1 MTSSRTGLV
10 HIYTGDGKGKTTA
23 ALGLALR
30 AVGHGMRVC
39 FIQFMK
45 GDMDLGE
52 RKAAARLAPEFE
64 IHWFCS
70 PRWGDATKAPP
81 GTPWWQLH
89 PSDEDRNQ
97 AQNGMEFACRAV
109 TSGDYSLVV
118 LDEVFNALRY
128 QLISLEQI
136 LSLIC
141 ARPPAVELILTGRG
155 APGEVI
161 RAADLVTEMKPV
173 KHPYATGV
181 PARRGIE
188 F

>member
-1 MTSSRTGLV
+1 
-10 HIYTGDGKGKTTA
+10 
-23 ALGLALR
+23 
-30 AVGHGMRVC
+30 
-39 FIQFMK
+39 
-45 GDMDLGE
+45 
-52 RKAAARLAPEFE
+52 
-64 IHWFCS
+64 
-70 PRWGDATKAPP
+70 
-81 GTPWWQLH
+81 
-89 PSDEDRNQ
+89 
-97 AQNGMEFACRAV
+97 MEFACRAV